1 MQHFALV
8 DLLFKIVLLFLLL
21 LGLKG
26 LFVIL
31 QLFGEPGVL
40 IAENTDGE
48 KPALAVDI
56 LQCFVFWRFFKHI
69 FAQNLRPDFIL
80 QLF

>member
-1 MQHFALV
+1 MQRFSLV
-8 DLLFKIVLLFLLL
+8 DLRFIIVLLFLLL
-21 LGLKG
+21 LRLKG
-26 LFVIL
+26 LFAIL
-31 QLFGEPGVL
+31 QLFGEPSVL

-69 FAQNLRPDFIL
+69 FAPNFRPDFIL
-80 QLF
+80 QLL